1 RARRRSPPDRRA
13 ALPGRRRARCGAAA
27 GIARIALLFAVCR
40 NAAMIELNPIRHRIA
55 DLSERVLSLRGF
67 L

>member
-1 RARRRSPPDRRA
+1 
-13 ALPGRRRARCGAAA
+13 
-27 GIARIALLFAVCR
+27 LFAVCR

-55 DLSERVLSLRGF
+55 DLSDRVLSLRGF